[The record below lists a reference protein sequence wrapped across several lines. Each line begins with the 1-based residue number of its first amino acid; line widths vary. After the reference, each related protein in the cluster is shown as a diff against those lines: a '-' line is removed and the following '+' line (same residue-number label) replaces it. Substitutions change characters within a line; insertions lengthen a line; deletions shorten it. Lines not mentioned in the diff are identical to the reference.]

1 MDGTLLQS
9 PNHASVAHNF
19 CSINLHLAKPMV
31 AATIEIEIWW
41 GVVAI
46 ITLFI
51 AISYRQRIEAFL
63 ALLGDTATGLS
74 NEYNRGY
81 LEENEKEE

>member
-1 MDGTLLQS
+1 
-9 PNHASVAHNF
+9 
-19 CSINLHLAKPMV
+19 MV